1 MHPTKLQA
9 PGAPTTDERRKM
21 VEIAAYFLAEHR
33 GFAPGGACAD
43 WLRAEQAIDAMI
55 EDGLANQ
62 LGSDSAHRADVTEGI
77 RNALKLGSGL
87 SDGSAPHSER
97 S

>member
-1 MHPTKLQA
+1 MHPTNLQA

-33 GFAPGGACAD
+33 GFAPGGADTD

-55 EDGLANQ
+55 ADGLARE
-62 LGSDSAHRADVTEGI
+62 LGSDSVHRADVTEGI
-77 RNALKLGSGL
+77 RNALKLGGGL
-87 SDGSAPHSER
+87 PGGPSPRSER